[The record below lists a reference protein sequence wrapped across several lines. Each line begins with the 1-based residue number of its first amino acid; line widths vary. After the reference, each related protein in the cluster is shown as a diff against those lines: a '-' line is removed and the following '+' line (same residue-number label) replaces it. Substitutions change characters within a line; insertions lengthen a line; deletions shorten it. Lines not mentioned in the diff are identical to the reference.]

1 MPDKIIWA
9 IYFVLI
15 TVAVLFIIERTYRRY
30 KFSAE
35 ISRKIAHVLTG
46 LNSLIFIPLIDD
58 ALIIALISI
67 TAFIFLLVTKTGS
80 ALNSIHKVPRK
91 SFGSVI
97 FPLPFLIC
105 FLFANLENNAIYLY
119 LPLLTFILADPA
131 AASVGLRIP
140 MISYT
145 IWKQTKTI
153 SGSMAFFI
161 TTFLLSLILINHFL
175 GPVISMLLVLSFMM
189 ALLSTLIEAV
199 SPAGSDNLSVPI
211 VQLIL
216 LKFIMILV

>member
-1 MPDKIIWA
+1 
-9 IYFVLI
+9 
-15 TVAVLFIIERTYRRY
+15 
-30 KFSAE
+30 
-35 ISRKIAHVLTG
+35 
-46 LNSLIFIPLIDD
+46 
-58 ALIIALISI
+58 
-67 TAFIFLLVTKTGS
+67 
-80 ALNSIHKVPRK
+80 
-91 SFGSVI
+91 
-97 FPLPFLIC
+97 
-105 FLFANLENNAIYLY
+105 
-119 LPLLTFILADPA
+119 
-131 AASVGLRIP
+131 